1 MITPNQ
7 LSQNLKKEGVHLTEK
22 ELELILPL
30 MVKLAKYEY
39 ENYLTNKRQ
48 KTDCQSK
55 TKQDIGI
62 IKLHPPIVKQ
72 VA

>member
-7 LSQNLKKEGVHLTEK
+7 LSQNLKKDGIQLLDE

-30 MVKLAKYEY
+30 LVKLAKYEY
-39 ENYLTNKRQ
+39 ENYLSTKRQ
-48 KTDCQSK
+48 TTDCQSK

-62 IKLHPPIVKQ
+62 IKLHHSTLKE